1 MKSNVFDFENV
12 NNQIV
17 YPKYNTSYLVTMSLK
32 QLQLQLKNSGISIPI
47 VKDNAKSSDSEILV
61 GKTKRSGNNAFNS
74 EEEYIIKPVEN
85 KLVIDGG
92 SVQAIIKAIE
102 VLSGLING
110 GQIVFISP
118 IKGRCDKSES
128 CVCDY
133 KLKLL
138 EDFEGDTLNERWS
151 PYTRESYPERY
162 KNKEDGSINT
172 CFRTEKNISVHDGK
186 LYQKITLDDEHTLVG
201 AKMTTADSFWFRY
214 GYTEVSV
221 KIASGFGT
229 GSGFWLHG
237 DNSKPNNKYCEF
249 DILEIYGHPAFNRF
263 SPICC
268 VSGKEK
274 NISAWYLGKYSR
286 LDTRVWLENDEKLSD
301 AYHTFGLEWDENY
314 YRFTMDGE
322 VVFENKYSDWENKEG
337 ITSYQQPVHAII
349 SINGGNYDW
358 KIVEPDS
365 SEPDFSKNNWTDDN
379 IYTVD
384 YFFVYQKDNQFCGKT
399 AEEIL
404 KTSNK
409 YVKV

>member
-1 MKSNVFDFENV
+1 MKSSVFDFENA

-32 QLQLQLKNSGISIPI
+32 QLQLQLKSNGIYTPI

-61 GKTKRSGNNAFNS
+61 GKTNRSGINTFNGK
-74 EEEYIIKPVEN
+74 EEYIIKPVEN

-92 SVQAIIKAIE
+92 SVQAILKAID

-110 GQIVFISP
+110 GQFVFVSP
-118 IKGRCDKSES
+118 INGNCNKSES
-128 CVCDY
+128 GVGDY
-133 KLKLL
+133 KVKLL
-138 EDFEGDTLNERWS
+138 DDFEGNELNEYWS
-151 PYTRESYPERY
+151 PYTREGYPERY
-162 KNKEDGSINT
+162 KNNDNGSINT
-172 CFRTEKNISVHDGK
+172 CLRSEKNISVHDGK

-214 GYTEVSV
+214 GYTEISA
-221 KIASGFGT
+221 KIASGLGT

-237 DNSKPNNKYCEF
+237 NNKMLNNKYCEF

-263 SPICC
+263 SPITW

-286 LDTRVWLENDEKLSD
+286 LDTRVWLENNEKFSD
-301 AYHTFGLEWDENY
+301 TYHTFGLEWDEDY

-322 VVFENKYSDWENKEG
+322 IVFENKYSDWDNKER
-337 ITSYQQPVHAII
+337 IIAYQQPVYAII
-349 SINGGNYDW
+349 SINGGNYSW

-365 SEPDFSKNNWTDDN
+365 SEPDFSKNNWKDDN

-384 YFFVYQKDNQFCGKT
+384 YFFVYQKDNQSCGKT
-399 AEEIL
+399 FEEVL
-404 KTSNK
+404 SNDT
-409 YVKV
+409 